1 MEALQGGAEDSL
13 KGYQKNFSFGGDRFI
28 NYLDY
33 DDGFTLLCVYQNVH
47 FNYVHL
53 IPPLSGLKNDNLR
66 KYTWGNSCILMKWNP
81 DNPQN

>member
-1 MEALQGGAEDSL
+1 MMMVSH
-13 KGYQKNFSFGGDRFI
+13 S
-28 NYLDY
+28 
-33 DDGFTLLCVYQNVH
+33 CVYIKMYQNVH